1 MVSTLGLSIGMRAGL
16 GIMAQFLEFTPSV
29 HLTLA
34 STTSVTLFRIAVTK
48 PRKCVFPPQWLL
60 CSGADVFVER
70 SFSFYGPVISNGAD
84 AQQIPHCETRD

>member
-34 STTSVTLFRIAVTK
+34 SPASVTLSRIAVTK
-48 PRKCVFPPQWLL
+48 PRKCVFPPRLL
-60 CSGADVFVER
+60 CSGADAFVER

-84 AQQIPHCETRD
+84 AEQVPHSETRD